1 MGFKPHGYN
10 SASPYLIVDGA
21 RETIRFLEQVFD
33 AVELRSYPAED
44 GGIMH
49 AEVRIDDSVIML
61 ADAVQDW
68 PAVEAMVHVYVK
80 DVDET
85 YRRALDA
92 GATSIQEPQVKD
104 DPDRRAGVRDKV
116 GTTWFMATTVD

>member
-1 MGFKPHGYN
+1 MVFKPHGYN
-10 SASPYLIVDGA
+10 PASPYLIVDGA

-33 AVELRSYPAED
+33 AVVLQSYPAED

-68 PAVEAMVHVYVK
+68 PAVEAMVHVYVE
-80 DVDET
+80 DVDSI
-85 YRRALDA
+85 YQRALDA
-92 GATSIQEPQVKD
+92 GATPIQEPQVKD
-104 DPDRRAGVRDKV
+104 DPDRRAGVSDNL
-116 GTTWFMATTVD
+116 GTTWFLATRVD